1 MSTIFK
7 KEPKIMNNDFNNLA
21 ENGQSAQNNLQDSNI
36 GHERTQYIYGGYQG
50 YTPPQRPKRKNAL
63 SVLLL

>member
-21 ENGQSAQNNLQDSNI
+21 ENGQSAQNNSQN
-36 GHERTQYIYGGYQG
+36 GTTGYERTQYTYGGY
-50 YTPPQRPKRKNAL
+50 
-63 SVLLL
+63 